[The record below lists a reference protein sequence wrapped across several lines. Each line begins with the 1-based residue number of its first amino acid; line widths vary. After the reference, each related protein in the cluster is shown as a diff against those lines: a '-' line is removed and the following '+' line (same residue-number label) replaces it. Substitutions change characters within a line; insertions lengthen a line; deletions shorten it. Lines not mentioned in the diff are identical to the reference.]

1 MRKIMGT
8 LAIAVLALTG
18 CSAAEANTEAPAAQ
32 FRTAIQNSG
41 TTYANMSDKDL
52 DEMAMQICEHYAD
65 GFTTQDLRDAN
76 GERLASAGEAA
87 LATVC
92 PVP

>member
-8 LAIAVLALTG
+8 LAIAVLALTACG
-18 CSAAEANTEAPAAQ
+18 GSAQATTEAPAAQ

-41 TTYANMSDKDL
+41 STYANMPEADI
-52 DEMAMQICEHYAD
+52 DEMAKQICEHYAD
-65 GFTTQDLRDAN
+65 GFTTQDLREAD
-76 GERLASAGEAA
+76 GERLAVAGEAA

-92 PVP
+92 

>member
-1 MRKIMGT
+1 MKKFT
-8 LAIAVLALTG
+8 AIAVFAALALTACG
-18 CSAAEANTEAPAAQ
+18 APVDEPAQ
-32 FRTAIQNSG
+32 FRDSVKHSG
-41 TTYANMSDKDL
+41 TAYANMPDGDL
-52 DEMAMQICEHYAD
+52 DEMAKQICEHYAE

-92 PVP
+92 KPQ